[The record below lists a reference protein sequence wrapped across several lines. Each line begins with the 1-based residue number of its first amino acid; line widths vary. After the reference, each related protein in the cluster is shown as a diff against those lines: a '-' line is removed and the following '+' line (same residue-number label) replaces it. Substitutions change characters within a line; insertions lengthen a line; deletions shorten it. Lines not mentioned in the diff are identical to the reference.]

1 MKTKT
6 WVAQD
11 SLKSITKE
19 IDRMFESGM
28 IKEVISFTYNSLII
42 VDGVRYSAVL
52 IYK

>member
-11 SLKSITKE
+11 SLRSITTN
-19 IDRMFESGM
+19 IDRMIESKE
-28 IKEVISFTYNSLII
+28 INEVISFTYNSLII